1 MSWPRRAVP
10 TMRNRKLK
18 ACLAACNLAF
28 AAAIATV
35 WSLAL
40 PKPAYAYVDPSVMTY
55 TIQALA
61 GVAVA
66 LSAVLG
72 VAWRRLRKW
81 LIRILKIDEKRI
93 VEGDVHRVVDG
104 VAQGVSTKERIT
116 TVSEPSEGE
125 KREAGRPWSKRLL
138 DGLVPSFVLTFS
150 FFFFSPLEM
159 VAGGE
164 DQLLFTVGDVWLP
177 LFVFSLLSG
186 AILALLTSLFK
197 GRAHT
202 DIMAIM
208 GACCVAA
215 FAQAL
220 FLNKGMPEAMGTSID
235 WTGYTRRMLMDLAF
249 WGVAI
254 AVALWLAVRRRT
266 LSRALSVLVGIF
278 LLLVQTVSLGTAV
291 VAANDAKV
299 GEPTVRMTEAGL
311 FSVSPK
317 KNTIVFIL
325 DTFDTTDMLRI
336 RQEDPS
342 ILDAYT
348 GFTFYKN
355 STGKMIPTLYAI
367 PFLLS
372 NTTPQIGEDFTD
384 WFSNPYAGS
393 TFLSDINDAGFS
405 VGIYSDDG
413 SVHDMSYLAEEAMNV
428 KAVDHAAIN
437 SKGAVKLLTQCGV
450 YRSAPWIAKPFFWFY
465 QDELNQQVLDHG
477 RTGLDSTPY
486 TEDDASY
493 HKSLETIGLSVDDGG
508 ENGAFRF
515 IHLLGAHAPYVLGED
530 GYKSSGQSD
539 IDAQCKGSLKIV
551 ADYIQQLKDL
561 GVYDNTTII
570 VTADHG
576 RYDTINEYENYLVN
590 NNHDIGRTTCPIWLV
605 KPAQSAEEDA
615 QAYKESEIPTGHDD
629 YAATVIASVGGDYEK
644 YGTPTWDV
652 TNAPRER
659 LYYQDIH
666 DSIRKIDLEIQ
677 EYVITGDALDFSNWK
692 KTDNNWT
699 ITPYD

>member
-1 MSWPRRAVP
+1 MQN
-10 TMRNRKLK
+10 RNLT
-18 ACLAACNLAF
+18 ACLIVSNLAF
-28 AAAIATV
+28 SIALATI

-72 VAWRRLRKW
+72 VAWRRLRKR
-81 LIRILKIDEKRI
+81 LVRILKIDEKRV

-104 VAQGVSTKERIT
+104 VAQGVSAKDRPT

-220 FLNKGMPEAMGTSID
+220 FLNKGMPEAMGTSIN

-266 LSRALSVLVGIF
+266 LSRVLSVLVGIF

-291 VAANDAKV
+291 VAANNAKASRS
-299 GEPTVRMTEAGL
+299 TVRMTEAGL
-311 FSVSPK
+311 FSVSSK

-325 DTFDTTDMLRI
+325 DTFDNTDLGRVL
-336 RQEDPS
+336 QQNND
-342 ILDAYT
+342 ILDSYT
-348 GFTFYKN
+348 GFTLYRN
-355 STGKMIPTLYAI
+355 STGKMIPTRYAI

-372 NTTPQIGEDFTD
+372 NTTPQIGQDFAD
-384 WFSNPYAGS
+384 WYANPYANS
-393 TFLSDINDAGFS
+393 TFLSDIKDAGYS

-413 SVHDMSYLAEEAMNV
+413 SVHNLDYIADETINV
-428 KAVDHAAIN
+428 KTINHAAIDP
-437 SKGAVKLLTQCGV
+437 KGAIKLLAECGV

-477 RTGLDSTPY
+477 KAGLDATPY
-486 TEDDASY
+486 TEDDAEY
-493 HKSLETIGLSVDDGG
+493 HKALMSIGLSADDEGQ
-508 ENGAFRF
+508 NGAFRF
-515 IHLLGAHAPYVLGED
+515 IHLLGAHSPYILGRD
-530 GYKSSGQSD
+530 GYKSDGDSSL
-539 IDAQCKGSLKIV
+539 DAQCEGSLKIV

-561 GVYDNTTII
+561 GVYDDTTII

-576 RYDTINEYENYLVN
+576 RYDYNWEIGTNLVN

-605 KPAQSAEEDA
+605 KPAQSAEDDA
-615 QAYKESEIPTGHDD
+615 QVFKSSSVPTGHED
-629 YAATVIASVGGDYEK
+629 YAATVIASVGGDYSK
-644 YGTPTWDV
+644 YGTPTWNV
-652 TNAPRER
+652 PNEQRTR
-659 LYYQDIH
+659 LYYQLINDIVRGV
-666 DSIRKIDLEIQ
+666 DYEVQ
-677 EYVITGDALDFSNWK
+677 EYAITGSANDFNNWK
-692 KTDNNWT
+692 RTGNNWT
-699 ITPYD
+699 ITPYDY

>member
-1 MSWPRRAVP
+1 MQN
-10 TMRNRKLK
+10 RNLK
-18 ACLAACNLAF
+18 ACLIACDLAF
-28 AAAIATV
+28 AIALATI

-81 LIRILKIDEKRI
+81 LVRILKIDEKRI

-104 VAQGVSTKERIT
+104 VAQGVSAKERPM

-215 FAQAL
+215 FAQAA
-220 FLNKGMPEAMGTSID
+220 FLNKGMPEAIGTSID
-235 WTGYTRRMLMDLAF
+235 WTGYTRRMLYNLAF
-249 WGVAI
+249 WGFAV

-266 LSRALSVLVGIF
+266 LSRAISVFVGIF
-278 LLLVQTVSLGTAV
+278 LLLVQTVSLSAAV
-291 VAANDAKV
+291 VTANEKRANSA
-299 GEPTVRMTEAGL
+299 TVRMTETGL

-325 DTFDTTDMLRI
+325 DTFDTTDLVSVM
-336 RQEDPS
+336 QKAEP
-342 ILDAYT
+342 ILDSYYT

-355 STGKMIPTLYAI
+355 SSGKMIPTRYAI

-372 NTTPQIGEDFTD
+372 DTVPQVGQDFSD
-384 WFSNPYAGS
+384 WYANPYANS
-393 TFLSDINDAGFS
+393 TFLSDIKDAGYS

-413 SVHDMSYLAEEAMNV
+413 SVHNLDYIADETINV
-428 KAVDHAAIN
+428 KTIDHASVDPTGTI
-437 SKGAVKLLTQCGV
+437 KLLSECGV

-465 QDELNQQVLDHG
+465 QDELNQQVLDRG
-477 RTGLDSTPY
+477 RAGLDATPY
-486 TEDDASY
+486 TEDDAGY
-493 HKSLETIGLSVDDGG
+493 HKSLMSIGLSADDDS

-530 GYKSSGQSD
+530 GYKSDGDSSL
-539 IDAQCKGSLKIV
+539 DAQCIGSLKIV

-561 GVYDNTTII
+561 GVYDDTTII

-576 RYDTINEYENYLVN
+576 RYDYNWETGTSLVN

-605 KPAQSAEEDA
+605 KPAQSAEDDA
-615 QAYKESEIPTGHDD
+615 QAFKTSYVPTGHDD
-629 YAATVIASVGGDYEK
+629 YAATVIASVGGDYAK

-652 TNAPRER
+652 SDEPRTR
-659 LYYQDIH
+659 LYYQLINDIV
-666 DSIRKIDLEIQ
+666 RGIDYEIQ
-677 EYVITGDALDFSNWK
+677 EYAITGYSLEFSNWE
-692 KTDNNWT
+692 KTGNNWT
-699 ITPYD
+699 ITPYDY